1 MVLGRIVAMSLFG
14 LMVLSAPAWAGQALL
29 VKGMEAQKAG
39 RNAEALKLLN
49 EYVDRYPQVREARY
63 YRALEKLTLGVQRAP
78 MDASPATAHMFIVN
92 PLTGS
97 SLMNLFSTHP
107 PLEERVARLRAMR
120 SY

>member
-1 MVLGRIVAMSLFG
+1 
-14 LMVLSAPAWAGQALL
+14 
-29 VKGMEAQKAG
+29 
-39 RNAEALKLLN
+39 
-49 EYVDRYPQVREARY
+49 
-63 YRALEKLTLGVQRAP
+63 

-97 SLMNLFSTHP
+97 GLMNLFSTHP